1 MKQPV
6 GRPAFGVEREGE
18 KRSTHNAQPF
28 HALRVARSA
37 MEN

>member
-6 GRPAFGVEREGE
+6 VRPAFGVEREVE
-18 KRSTHNAQPF
+18 KRSTHKAQPF
-28 HALRVARSA
+28 HAMWVARSA